1 MVFIIFILA
10 GIVTVYASIKLSQYA
25 DVISEKTAMGGM
37 MVGTLL
43 LAGATSLPEVS
54 TSFSAAA
61 IGNADIAVGNMIGSN
76 LFNLFILAGFD
87 FVLRKRQILQRAEK
101 DHVYTALLGILLTVL
116 VMLALWLRLD
126 ISILGIGLDALVI
139 GITYIVGMIVIS
151 RLPKLSTEIEVEMSE
166 EEPDN
171 PSASLSSKAAIV
183 RFIIAALVILGAGT
197 ALSIS
202 GDEIAFITGI
212 GSSFIG
218 SFLIAA
224 ATSLP
229 EAIAVFIAL
238 RLNNVNMAVG
248 AILGSNIFN
257 MIILA
262 LSDPVYMEGTLI
274 AAATPGATM
283 IIATG
288 VLIMSLLVLYSLLRK
303 KTISIAA
310 YAWPSAIIVIIYF
323 AASYMNFT
331 Y

>member
-1 MVFIIFILA
+1 MIFVYFILA
-10 GIVTVYASIKLSQYA
+10 GIVTVYASIKLSEYA

-76 LFNLFILAGFD
+76 LFNLFILAAFD
-87 FVLRKRQILQRAEK
+87 FLLRKRRILDRASRNNI
-101 DHVYTALLGILLTVL
+101 YTALLGILLTILVIMALSLRIETQVL
-116 VMLALWLRLD
+116 GV
-126 ISILGIGLDALVI
+126 GLDALI
-139 GITYIVGMIVIS
+139 IAITYIVGMVLINK
-151 RLPKLSTEIEVEMSE
+151 LPSLDPVAEIEEE

-171 PSASLSSKAAIV
+171 PSATLSPKGAII

-197 ALSIS
+197 ALSIT
-202 GDEIAFITGI
+202 GDQIAIITGI

-229 EAIAVFIAL
+229 EAIAVFVAL

-262 LSDPVYMEGTLI
+262 LSDPVYREGSLI

-283 IIATG
+283 IIASG
-288 VLIMSLLVLYSLLRK
+288 VLVMSLLALYSLIRRNSA
-303 KTISIAA
+303 TVMT
-310 YAWPSAIIVIIYF
+310 YALPSLIIVIVYF
-323 AASYMNFT
+323 VASYMNFT